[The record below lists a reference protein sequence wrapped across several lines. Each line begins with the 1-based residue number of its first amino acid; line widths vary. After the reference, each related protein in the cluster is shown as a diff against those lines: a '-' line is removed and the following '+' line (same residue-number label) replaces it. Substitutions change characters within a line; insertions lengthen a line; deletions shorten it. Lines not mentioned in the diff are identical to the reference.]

1 MFYHTL
7 NLSHLSHSNIP
18 LTSTSTARIRRFGIR
33 NLKLDDYA
41 MANGVVWY
49 TILCVAFNQIKFGD
63 GSNLM
68 EPDEIA
74 ALTPEIRTSRIAGS
88 KWVYVSEHSMI
99 LAIWSTKICVLVLYA
114 GIT

>member
-1 MFYHTL
+1 
-7 NLSHLSHSNIP
+7 
-18 LTSTSTARIRRFGIR
+18 
-33 NLKLDDYA
+33 

-49 TILCVAFNQIKFGD
+49 TMLCVAFNQIKFGD

-68 EPDEIA
+68 DDAEIA
-74 ALTPEIRTSRIAGS
+74 ALTPEQVASRTAGS

-114 GIT
+114 SIT